1 MYVKFEPGGPGPG
14 QSVKLLLSQ
23 IEVFWG
29 ARPRPSNEQH
39 AERPGPSNLQRVAGP
54 RALVK
59 VVSNVSFVCGPVLV
73 KSRVESSG
81 DGAFVKRSELYCTSL
96 RQVICIWCNDT
107 GTVLY

>member
-1 MYVKFEPGGPGPG
+1 MHALRIKSTAYRRSGEGGRSNSSRGGRAPVKASNYG
-14 QSVKLLLSQ
+14 SSQ

-81 DGAFVKRSELYCTSL
+81 DGAFVK
-96 RQVICIWCNDT
+96 
-107 GTVLY
+107 